1 MYDGYFNRELY
12 RIFMQL
18 SLLRL
23 PAVME
28 QKATGEKVEPQE
40 ISLDMEKLTAVL
52 KENTGNYADKRTL
65 LAMVAKQHPEIFL
78 NWLRSEALKDHTF
91 ISLLSELA
99 DDRMVRPS
107 ACDSFVCIFGN
118 GGKDKRI
125 FGTARRRGCL
135 VAGRN

>member
-1 MYDGYFNRELY
+1 MELTLDFLLEVFGPAYYKGGAERHLRASAPPFDGSPVYDGYFNRELY

-28 QKATGEKVEPQE
+28 QKATGGKSGTSK
-40 ISLDMEKLTAVL
+40 ISIDMEKLTAVL

-78 NWLRSEALKDHTF
+78 NWLRSEH
-91 ISLLSELA
+91 
-99 DDRMVRPS
+99 
-107 ACDSFVCIFGN
+107 
-118 GGKDKRI
+118 
-125 FGTARRRGCL
+125 
-135 VAGRN
+135 